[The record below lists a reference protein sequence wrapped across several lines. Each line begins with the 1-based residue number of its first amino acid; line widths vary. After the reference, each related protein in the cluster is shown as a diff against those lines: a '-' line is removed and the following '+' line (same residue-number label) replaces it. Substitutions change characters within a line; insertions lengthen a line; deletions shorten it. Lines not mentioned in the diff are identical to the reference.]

1 MRRLT
6 MRWTIPALIAALLLT
21 SLNHAVAAEADAKAA
36 GTVAVFTIDGGL
48 TEKPGDEELAIF
60 TGQSADSF
68 LALTTRMRKTIGDDD
83 VKAVVILAGSTAP
96 GLAQSEELHKLMADI
111 EKAGKPVYVHADTLM
126 TRQVMIFSGASEIS
140 MSPTG
145 YIFLHGLY
153 GEQVHL
159 RGLLDRLRI
168 KPDFITMG
176 AYKSAAE
183 TFMLETASPAAADM
197 TKWLFDG
204 MYDSTVNALA

>member
-6 MRWTIPALIAALLLT
+6 WRWTVPAFMAALLFVQ
-21 SLNHAVAAEADAKAA
+21 NFVAAADEKAA
-36 GTVAVFTIDGGL
+36 DSGTVAVFSIDGGV

-68 LALTTRMRKTIGDDD
+68 LALTTRMRKTIDDDD
-83 VKAVVILAGSTAP
+83 VKAVVILAGGSAP
-96 GLAQSEELHKLMADI
+96 GLAQSEELHKLLVDI
-111 EKAGKPVYVHADTLM
+111 KKSGKPVYVHADMLM

-140 MSPTG
+140 MSPKG

-183 TFMLETASPAAADM
+183 TFMLESASPAAAGM
-197 TKWLFDG
+197 TKWLFD
-204 MYDSTVNALA
+204 

>member
-1 MRRLT
+1 
-6 MRWTIPALIAALLLT
+6 
-21 SLNHAVAAEADAKAA
+21 
-36 GTVAVFTIDGGL
+36 
-48 TEKPGDEELAIF
+48 
-60 TGQSADSF
+60 
-68 LALTTRMRKTIGDDD
+68 
-83 VKAVVILAGSTAP
+83 
-96 GLAQSEELHKLMADI
+96 
-111 EKAGKPVYVHADTLM
+111 M

-159 RGLLDRLRI
+159 RGLLDLLRI

-183 TFMLETASPAAADM
+183 TFMLETASPAAAEM

-204 MYDSTVNALA
+204 MYDSTVNALASGRGVTSEKVKALVDNGIYSAEEAAEAVIIDSVTYRQDLVAKIKEKHGKDVSFDKRYGKKSQQQIDFSNPFAALQLWAQILSGPAKKKSDKDSVAVI